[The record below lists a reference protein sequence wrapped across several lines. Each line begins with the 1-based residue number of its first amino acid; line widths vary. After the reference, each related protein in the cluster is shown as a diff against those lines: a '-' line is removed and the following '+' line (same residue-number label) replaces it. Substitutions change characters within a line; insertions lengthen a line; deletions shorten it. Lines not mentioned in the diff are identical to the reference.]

1 MPKPAAWEPEERDA
15 IVIGA
20 TYCGMITAGLLAQA
34 GMKTLVVDPFER
46 IGESGGARPRND
58 YWVNY
63 GHRDAVAMR
72 QTTFQGTAYNT
83 EAQMRLDAKLP
94 LVGPIDPGMICHLP
108 PSTEV
113 TTLYGAGGDRLQTTA
128 RLVMGLADSEVDA
141 FVEALGRLAQTPR
154 AEAERLIPVKLKDWF
169 ATAGLSADVQRALL
183 SYCDMIWS
191 VPAEETSVGRLIISH
206 LQKSGVYYHVSDPE
220 NPGSQGLITAYA
232 RRFHELGGETWCDQ
246 KPFQI
251 LVEDG
256 KVAGVRMRDRSSFVR
271 EVRAP
276 IVVFAFVAHQLFD
289 IIDEGLFPARY
300 VEEARSTKPFET
312 PLLIQWRGLSE
323 PPRIRA
329 TGAVDEGRSFHRL
342 MFPGAQYGGGW
353 YVISNCQQ
361 GTAPPGKH
369 LMAIYYGKGS
379 PFDESMEALS
389 RTIAHAGGYY
399 GNLDEATEW
408 SEFQWVQEAHSMG
421 WSCKTGDRASQR
433 SPIPG
438 LYLSGYTTDVEGIDY
453 DADACGALRAADFAI
468 ADFGAKLG
476 RAAK

>member
-1 MPKPAAWEPEERDA
+1 MPKPAPWKPEERDA

-20 TYCGMITAGLLAQA
+20 TSSGMITAGLLAQA
-34 GMKTLVVDPFER
+34 GLRTLVVDPFER
-46 IGESGGARPRND
+46 VGESGGSRQRD
-58 YWVNY
+58 GYWVNY
-63 GHRDAVAMR
+63 GHRDAVTMR

-83 EAQMRLDAKLP
+83 EAQRRLDAKLP
-94 LVGPIDPGMICHLP
+94 LVGPIDPGMLCHLP
-108 PSTEV
+108 PNTEV
-113 TTLYGAGGDRLQTTA
+113 TNLYGGDGADRLRTTA

-141 FVEALGRLAQTPR
+141 FAEALGRLAQTPR

-169 ATAGLSADVQRALL
+169 PTSGLSAEVQRAFL

-232 RRFHELGGETWCDQ
+232 ARFHELRGETWCDQ
-246 KPFQI
+246 KPFEI

-256 KVAGVRMRDRSSFVR
+256 KVAGLRMRDRSSFVR

-276 IVVFAFVAHQLFD
+276 IVVFAFVAHQVFD
-289 IIDEGLFPARY
+289 LVDEALFPKAY
-300 VEEARSTKPFET
+300 VEQARSTKPYET

-353 YVISNCQQ
+353 YAISNCQQ

-369 LMAIYYGKGS
+369 LMAIYYGKGA
-379 PFDESMEALS
+379 PFEESMAALS
-389 RTIAHAGGYY
+389 RTIEHAGTYY
-399 GNLDEATEW
+399 ANLDEATEW
-408 SEFQWVQEAHSMG
+408 SEFQWVREAHSMG
-421 WSCKTGDRASQR
+421 WALKTGDRASQR
-433 SPIPG
+433 SPLPG

-453 DADACGALRAADFAI
+453 DADACGAMRAADFAI
-468 ADFGAKLG
+468 ADFTE
-476 RAAK
+476 RARR